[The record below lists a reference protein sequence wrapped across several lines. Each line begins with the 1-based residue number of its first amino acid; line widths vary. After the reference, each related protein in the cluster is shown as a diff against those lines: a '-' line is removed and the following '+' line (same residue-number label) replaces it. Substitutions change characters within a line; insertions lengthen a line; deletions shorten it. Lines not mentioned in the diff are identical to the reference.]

1 MEDGF
6 EGGYGPE
13 DLEPSER
20 GLEVVE
26 TMMFDVGGGQLVA
39 AASLLI
45 LAVAHSVLGER
56 AILQPLFGGDAGQPR
71 AGDEMPLWARN
82 RILQFA
88 WHLTSMAW
96 IAMAAIALGADAF
109 VAIGVLCLAS
119 SIVIFVALR
128 GHLAWPIFLVGGV
141 AAFAAADAV
150 DPTVAQ
156 AAGWTAVAA
165 LLGASALHL
174 YWVAGGEWLTDCV
187 VPANGDGKV
196 IFPPRWATLAVAVA
210 LAAFSVLLIVVLVEP
225 ASLTSQI
232 GLVRVL
238 VGLGAAV
245 FAARAVGDG
254 RYAGFSKKVRTTDFG
269 RADDAYFTPVVTF
282 IAIGAAVGL
291 VLA

>member
-1 MEDGF
+1 
-6 EGGYGPE
+6 
-13 DLEPSER
+13 
-20 GLEVVE
+20 
-26 TMMFDVGGGQLVA
+26 MMFEAGAGQLVA
-39 AASLLI
+39 AAALLI

-56 AILQPLFGGDAGQPR
+56 AILQPLFSGDAGSPR

-96 IAMAAIALGADAF
+96 IAMAAIALGVNAL

-128 GHLAWPIFLVGGV
+128 GHLAWPIFLVGGI
-141 AAFAAADAV
+141 AALAAADAV

-156 AAGWTAVAA
+156 AAGWAAAVA
-165 LLGASALHL
+165 LLAASALHV
-174 YWVAGGEWLTDCV
+174 YWVAGGEWLADR
-187 VPANGDGKV
+187 V
-196 IFPPRWATLAVAVA
+196 IPGNSDRRVMSPPRWATLAVAVA
-210 LAAFSVLLIVVLVEP
+210 LAAFSALLAAVLVEP
-225 ASLTSQI
+225 TALASQR
-232 GLVRVL
+232 GLVRLL

-254 RYAGFSKKVRTTDFG
+254 RYVGFSKKIRATGFA
-269 RADDAYFTPVVTF
+269 RADDAYFTPVVTL